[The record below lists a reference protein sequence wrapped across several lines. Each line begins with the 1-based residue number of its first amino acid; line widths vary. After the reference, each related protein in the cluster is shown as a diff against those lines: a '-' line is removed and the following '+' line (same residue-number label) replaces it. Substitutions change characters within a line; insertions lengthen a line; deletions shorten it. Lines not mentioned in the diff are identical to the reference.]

1 MPSSWGAPSLA
12 FLRLAI
18 NFFRRL
24 SMTSR
29 RSFVSHVAAAVALGL
44 CVFSAAQAQS
54 YPTKPL
60 RIVVPFGAGGVA
72 DLTVRTVAQK
82 MSEVLGQSVVIDNRP
97 GAGGIVAAD
106 MVAKSEPDGYT
117 LLLMSNA
124 NAVSAGLFKTLPFDP
139 VKDFTPVSLMGTFDL
154 AIVTSAESR
163 FQTLPELLTWAK
175 ANPGKLNIGSINI
188 GSTQHLTA
196 ELFKSVAGLDAQVVP
211 FNGTPAVM
219 TALRGGQIDVA
230 VEVLSPVLPQIRGG
244 ALRALAVTGPKRNA
258 ALPQVPTAKEGG
270 VPNLVATSWNGLGV
284 PAKTPQAVV
293 DRLNKEVNAAL
304 QNPAV
309 RQKLLELNVEPQP
322 TTVPQ
327 SLEWLQNEIK
337 RWGDVIQRAGIQKQ

>member
-1 MPSSWGAPSLA
+1 MQT
-12 FLRLAI
+12 
-18 NFFRRL
+18 RRL
-24 SMTSR
+24 
-29 RSFVSHVAAAVALGL
+29 FFSHWVKLAAAGLCAFSVVAAH
-44 CVFSAAQAQS
+44 AQI
-54 YPTKPL
+54 YPYKPL

-72 DLTVRTVAQK
+72 DLTARTVAQK
-82 MSEVLGQSVVIDNRP
+82 MSEGLGQSVVIDNRP
-97 GAGGIVAAD
+97 GAGGIVAAE

-124 NAVSAGLFKTLPFDP
+124 NAVSAGLFKALPFDP
-139 VKDFTPVSLMGTFDL
+139 VKDFMPVSLMGTFDL
-154 AIVTSAESR
+154 VIVTSTDSR
-163 FQTLPELLTWAK
+163 FQSLHELLTWAK

-219 TALRGGQIDVA
+219 TALRGNQIDVA
-230 VEVLSPVLPQIRGG
+230 VEVLSPVLPQIKGG
-244 ALRALAVTGPKRNA
+244 ALRALAVTGPKRNM
-258 ALPQVPTAKEGG
+258 ALPQVPTAKESGL
-270 VPNLVATSWNGLGV
+270 PHLLSTSWNGLGV
-284 PAKTPQAVV
+284 PVKTPQAVV

-309 RQKLLELNVEPQP
+309 RQKLLDLNVEPHP
-322 TTVPQ
+322 STVPQ
-327 SLEWLQNEIK
+327 AHEWLEIEIK

>member
-1 MPSSWGAPSLA
+1 M
-12 FLRLAI
+12 
-18 NFFRRL
+18 RRL
-24 SMTSR
+24 C
-29 RSFVSHVAAAVALGL
+29 FSHWVKLAAAGL
-44 CVFSAAQAQS
+44 CVFSVVAAHAQT
-54 YPTKPL
+54 YPYKPL

-72 DLTVRTVAQK
+72 DLTARTVAQK
-82 MSEVLGQSVVIDNRP
+82 MSEGLGQSVVIDNRP
-97 GAGGIVAAD
+97 GAGGIVAAE

-124 NAVSAGLFKTLPFDP
+124 NAVSAGLFKALPFDP

-154 AIVTSAESR
+154 AIVTSADSR
-163 FQTLPELLTWAK
+163 FQSLSELLAWAK

-219 TALRGGQIDVA
+219 TALRGNQIDVA
-230 VEVLSPVLPQIRGG
+230 VEVLSPVLPQIKGG
-244 ALRALAVTGPKRNA
+244 ALRALAVTGPKRNM
-258 ALPQVPTAKEGG
+258 ALPQVPTAKESGL
-270 VPNLVATSWNGLGV
+270 PQLLSTSWNGLGV
-284 PAKTPQAVV
+284 PVKTPQTVV

-309 RQKLLELNVEPQP
+309 RQKLLDLNVEPHP
-322 TTVPQ
+322 STVPQ
-327 SLEWLQNEIK
+327 AHEWLETEIK
-337 RWGDVIQRAGIQKQ
+337 RWGDVIQRASIQKQ

>member
-1 MPSSWGAPSLA
+1 M
-12 FLRLAI
+12 
-18 NFFRRL
+18 RRL
-24 SMTSR
+24 C
-29 RSFVSHVAAAVALGL
+29 FSHWVKLAAAGLCFFSVVAAH
-44 CVFSAAQAQS
+44 AQT
-54 YPTKPL
+54 YPYKPL

-72 DLTVRTVAQK
+72 DLTARTVAQK
-82 MSEVLGQSVVIDNRP
+82 MSEGLGQSVVIDNRP
-97 GAGGIVAAD
+97 GAGGIVAAE

-124 NAVSAGLFKTLPFDP
+124 NAVSAGLFKALPFDP

-154 AIVTSAESR
+154 AIVTSADSR
-163 FQTLPELLTWAK
+163 FQSLPELLAWAK

-219 TALRGGQIDVA
+219 TALRGNQIDVA
-230 VEVLSPVLPQIRGG
+230 VEVLSPVLPQIKGG
-244 ALRALAVTGPKRNA
+244 ALRALAVTGPKRNM
-258 ALPQVPTAKEGG
+258 ALPQVPTAKESGL
-270 VPNLVATSWNGLGV
+270 PQLLSTSWNGLGV
-284 PAKTPQAVV
+284 PVKTPQTVV

-309 RQKLLELNVEPQP
+309 RQKLLDLNVEPHP
-322 TTVPQ
+322 STVPQ
-327 SLEWLQNEIK
+327 AHEWLETEIK
-337 RWGDVIQRAGIQKQ
+337 RWGDVIQRASIQKQ

>member
-1 MPSSWGAPSLA
+1 MRENLGLLIRLEMSLMSMRLNFLSRLTTACLLA
-12 FLRLAI
+12 FG
-18 NFFRRL
+18 
-24 SMTSR
+24 
-29 RSFVSHVAAAVALGL
+29 AAGL
-44 CVFSAAQAQS
+44 QAQN
-54 YPTKPL
+54 YPIKPL

-82 MSEVLGQSVVIDNRP
+82 MSEGLGQSVVIDNRP
-97 GAGGIVAAD
+97 GAGGVVAAE

-124 NAVSAGLFKTLPFDP
+124 NAVSAGLFKALPFDP

-154 AIVTSAESR
+154 AIITSAESR

-196 ELFKSVAGLDAQVVP
+196 ELFKSVAALDAQVVP

-230 VEVLSPVLPQIRGG
+230 VEVLSPVLPQIKGG
-244 ALRALAVTGPKRNA
+244 AMRALAVTGPKRNA

-270 VPNLVATSWNGLGV
+270 VPNLLATSWNGLGV

-304 QNPAV
+304 QNPGV

-327 SLEWLQNEIK
+327 SLEWLQTEIK

>member
-1 MPSSWGAPSLA
+1 
-12 FLRLAI
+12 
-18 NFFRRL
+18 
-24 SMTSR
+24 MTSR
-29 RSFVSHVAAAVALGL
+29 RYFVSHVAASVALSL
-44 CVFSAAQAQS
+44 CTFSFAQAQN

-72 DLTVRTVAQK
+72 DLTARTVAQK
-82 MSEVLGQSVVIDNRP
+82 MSEGLGQSVVIDNRP
-97 GAGGIVAAD
+97 GAGGIVAAE
-106 MVAKSEPDGYT
+106 MVAKSESDGYT

-154 AIVTSAESR
+154 AIVTNGESR
-163 FQTLPELLTWAK
+163 FHSLPELLTWAK

-196 ELFKSVAGLDAQVVP
+196 ELFKSAASLDAQVVP

-230 VEVLSPVLPQIRGG
+230 LEVLSPVLPQIKGG
-244 ALRALAVTGPKRNA
+244 ALRALAVTGQKRNA
-258 ALPQVPTAKEGG
+258 ALPQVPTAKEVG
-270 VPNLVATSWNGLGV
+270 VPNLVSTSWNGLGV
-284 PAKTPQAVV
+284 PAKTPQVVV

-309 RQKLLELNVEPQP
+309 RQKLLELNVEPHP
-322 TTVPQ
+322 STVVQ
-327 SLEWLQNEIK
+327 AQEWLQNEIK

>member
-1 MPSSWGAPSLA
+1 MQVRRFLLSRLFALAATGLCSLA
-12 FLRLAI
+12 
-18 NFFRRL
+18 
-24 SMTSR
+24 
-29 RSFVSHVAAAVALGL
+29 GL
-44 CVFSAAQAQS
+44 NAHAQS

-72 DLTVRTVAQK
+72 DLTARTVAQK
-82 MSEVLGQSVVIDNRP
+82 MSEGLGQSVVIDNRP
-97 GAGGIVAAD
+97 GAGGIVAAE

-124 NAVSAGLFKTLPFDP
+124 NAVSAGLFKSLPFDP
-139 VKDFTPVSLMGTFDL
+139 IKDFTPVSLMGTFDL

-163 FQTLPELLTWAK
+163 FQSLSELLTWAK

-196 ELFKSVAGLDAQVVP
+196 ELFKSAAGLDAQVVP

-230 VEVLSPVLPQIRGG
+230 VEVLSPVLPQIKGG
-244 ALRALAVTGPKRNA
+244 ALRALAVTGQKRNM
-258 ALPQVPTAKEGG
+258 ALPQVPTAKEAG
-270 VPNLVATSWNGLGV
+270 VPNLVSSSWNGLGA
-284 PAKTPQAVV
+284 PAKTPKAVV
-293 DRLNKEVNAAL
+293 DRLNKEINVAL

-309 RQKLLELNVEPQP
+309 RQKLLDLNVEPHP
-322 TTVPQ
+322 STVVQ
-327 SLEWLQNEIK
+327 AHDWLETEIK

>member
-1 MPSSWGAPSLA
+1 
-12 FLRLAI
+12 
-18 NFFRRL
+18 
-24 SMTSR
+24 MTSR
-29 RSFVSHVAAAVALGL
+29 RFFVSHLAACVALSL
-44 CVFSAAQAQS
+44 CTFSAAQAQS

-82 MSEVLGQSVVIDNRP
+82 MSESLGQSVVIDNRP
-97 GAGGIVAAD
+97 GAGGIVAAE

-124 NAVSAGLFKTLPFDP
+124 NAVSAGLFKALPFDP

-230 VEVLSPVLPQIRGG
+230 VEVLSPVLPQIKGG
-244 ALRALAVTGPKRNA
+244 AMRALAVTGPNRNT

-327 SLEWLQNEIK
+327 SLEWLQTEIK

>member
-1 MPSSWGAPSLA
+1 
-12 FLRLAI
+12 
-18 NFFRRL
+18 
-24 SMTSR
+24 MTSR
-29 RSFVSHVAAAVALGL
+29 RFFVSHLAACVALSL
-44 CVFSAAQAQS
+44 CTFSAAQAQS

-82 MSEVLGQSVVIDNRP
+82 MSESLGQSVVIDNRP
-97 GAGGIVAAD
+97 GAGGIVAAE

-124 NAVSAGLFKTLPFDP
+124 NAVSAGLFKALPFDP

-163 FQTLPELLTWAK
+163 FQTLPELLTWSK

-196 ELFKSVAGLDAQVVP
+196 ELFKSVAGLDALVVP

-230 VEVLSPVLPQIRGG
+230 VEVLSPVLPQIKGG
-244 ALRALAVTGPKRNA
+244 AMRALAVTGPNRNT

-327 SLEWLQNEIK
+327 SLEWLQTEIK

>member
-1 MPSSWGAPSLA
+1 MSTRRFFVS
-12 FLRLAI
+12 RLAMVC
-18 NFFRRL
+18 FL
-24 SMTSR
+24 ACG
-29 RSFVSHVAAAVALGL
+29 VANV
-44 CVFSAAQAQS
+44 QAQS
-54 YPTKPL
+54 YPTKSL

-72 DLTVRTVAQK
+72 DLTARTVAQQ
-82 MSEVLGQSVVIDNRP
+82 MSESLGQSVVIDNRP

-106 MVAKSEPDGYT
+106 LVAKSDADGHT

-219 TALRGGQIDVA
+219 TALRGAQIDVA
-230 VEVLSPVLPQIRGG
+230 VEVLSPVLPQIKGG

-270 VPNLVATSWNGLGV
+270 VPNLVSTSWNGLGV

-293 DRLNKEVNAAL
+293 DRLNREVNAAL

-309 RQKLLELNVEPQP
+309 RQKLLDLNVEPHP
-322 TTVPQ
+322 STVSQ
-327 SLEWLQNEIK
+327 AQEWLQTEIK

>member
-1 MPSSWGAPSLA
+1 MQA
-12 FLRLAI
+12 
-18 NFFRRL
+18 
-24 SMTSR
+24 R
-29 RSFVSHVAAAVALGL
+29 RSFVSRLLVSSLLVCGALG
-44 CVFSAAQAQS
+44 AHAQS
-54 YPTKPL
+54 FPTKPL

-72 DLTVRTVAQK
+72 DLTARTVAQK
-82 MSEVLGQSVVIDNRP
+82 MSEGLGQSVVIDNRP
-97 GAGGIVAAD
+97 GAGGIVAAE

-154 AIVTSAESR
+154 AIVTNGESR
-163 FQTLPELLTWAK
+163 FHTLSELLVWAK

-230 VEVLSPVLPQIRGG
+230 VEVLSPVLPQIKGG
-244 ALRALAVTGPKRNA
+244 ALRALAVTGQKRNA
-258 ALPQVPTAKEGG
+258 ALPQVPTAKESG
-270 VPNLVATSWNGLGV
+270 VPSLVSTSWNGLGV

-293 DRLNKEVNAAL
+293 ERLNKEMNVAL
-304 QNPAV
+304 QTPAV
-309 RQKLLELNVEPQP
+309 RQKLLELNVEPHP
-322 TTVPQ
+322 STVVQ
-327 SLEWLQNEIK
+327 AHDWLQTEIK
-337 RWGDVIQRAGIQKQ
+337 RWGDVIQRAGVQKQ

>member
-1 MPSSWGAPSLA
+1 
-12 FLRLAI
+12 
-18 NFFRRL
+18 
-24 SMTSR
+24 
-29 RSFVSHVAAAVALGL
+29 
-44 CVFSAAQAQS
+44 
-54 YPTKPL
+54 
-60 RIVVPFGAGGVA
+60 
-72 DLTVRTVAQK
+72 
-82 MSEVLGQSVVIDNRP
+82 VVIDNRP
-97 GAGGIVAAD
+97 GAGGIVAAE

-124 NAVSAGLFKTLPFDP
+124 NAVSAGLFKALPFDP

-163 FQTLPELLTWAK
+163 FQTLPELLAWAK

-230 VEVLSPVLPQIRGG
+230 VEVLSPVLPQIKGG
-244 ALRALAVTGPKRNA
+244 VMRALAVTGPNRNT

-304 QNPAV
+304 QNPGV

-322 TTVPQ
+322 TNVPQ
-327 SLEWLQNEIK
+327 SLEWLQTEIK

>member
-1 MPSSWGAPSLA
+1 MQVRRFLLSRLFALAATGLCSLA
-12 FLRLAI
+12 
-18 NFFRRL
+18 
-24 SMTSR
+24 
-29 RSFVSHVAAAVALGL
+29 GL
-44 CVFSAAQAQS
+44 NVHAQS

-72 DLTVRTVAQK
+72 DLTARTVAQK
-82 MSEVLGQSVVIDNRP
+82 MSEGLGQSVVIDNRP
-97 GAGGIVAAD
+97 GAGGIVAAE
-106 MVAKSEPDGYT
+106 MVAKSEPDGHT

-124 NAVSAGLFKTLPFDP
+124 NAVSAGLFKSLPFDP
-139 VKDFTPVSLMGTFDL
+139 IKDFTPVSLMGTFDL

-163 FQTLPELLTWAK
+163 FQSLSELLAWAK

-196 ELFKSVAGLDAQVVP
+196 ELFKSAAGLEAQVVP

-230 VEVLSPVLPQIRGG
+230 VEVLSPVLPQIKGG
-244 ALRALAVTGPKRNA
+244 ALRALAVTGQKRNM
-258 ALPQVPTAKEGG
+258 ALPQVPTAKEAG
-270 VPNLVATSWNGLGV
+270 VPNLVSSSWNGLGA
-284 PAKTPQAVV
+284 PAKTPKAVV
-293 DRLNKEVNAAL
+293 DRLNKEINVAL

-309 RQKLLELNVEPQP
+309 RQKLLDLNVEPHP
-322 TTVPQ
+322 STVVQ
-327 SLEWLQNEIK
+327 AHDWLETEIK

>member
-1 MPSSWGAPSLA
+1 M
-12 FLRLAI
+12 
-18 NFFRRL
+18 RRL
-24 SMTSR
+24 C
-29 RSFVSHVAAAVALGL
+29 FSHWVKLAAAGL
-44 CVFSAAQAQS
+44 CVFSVVAAHAQT
-54 YPTKPL
+54 YPYKPL

-72 DLTVRTVAQK
+72 DLTARTVAQK
-82 MSEVLGQSVVIDNRP
+82 MSEGLGQSVVIDNRP
-97 GAGGIVAAD
+97 GAGGIVAAE

-124 NAVSAGLFKTLPFDP
+124 NAVSAGLFKALPFDP

-154 AIVTSAESR
+154 AIVTSADSR
-163 FQTLPELLTWAK
+163 FQSLPELLAWAK

-219 TALRGGQIDVA
+219 TALRGNQIDVA
-230 VEVLSPVLPQIRGG
+230 VEVLSPVLPQIKGG
-244 ALRALAVTGPKRNA
+244 ALRALAVTGPKRNM
-258 ALPQVPTAKEGG
+258 ALPQVPTAKESGL
-270 VPNLVATSWNGLGV
+270 PQLLSTSWNGLGV
-284 PAKTPQAVV
+284 PVKTPQTVV

-309 RQKLLELNVEPQP
+309 RQKLLDLNVEPHP
-322 TTVPQ
+322 STVPQ
-327 SLEWLQNEIK
+327 AHEWLETEIK
-337 RWGDVIQRAGIQKQ
+337 RWGDVIQRASIQKQ

>member
-1 MPSSWGAPSLA
+1 MQM
-12 FLRLAI
+12 
-18 NFFRRL
+18 RRL
-24 SMTSR
+24 C
-29 RSFVSHVAAAVALGL
+29 FSHWVKLAAAGL
-44 CVFSAAQAQS
+44 CVFSVVAAHAQT
-54 YPTKPL
+54 YPYKPL

-72 DLTVRTVAQK
+72 DLTARTVAQK
-82 MSEVLGQSVVIDNRP
+82 MSEGLGQSVVIDNRP
-97 GAGGIVAAD
+97 GAGGIVAAE

-124 NAVSAGLFKTLPFDP
+124 NAVSAGLFKALPFDP
-139 VKDFTPVSLMGTFDL
+139 VKDFTPVSLMGKFDL
-154 AIVTSAESR
+154 AIVTSADSR
-163 FQTLPELLTWAK
+163 FQSLPELLAWAK

-219 TALRGGQIDVA
+219 TALRGNQIDVA
-230 VEVLSPVLPQIRGG
+230 VEVLSPVLPQIKGG
-244 ALRALAVTGPKRNA
+244 ALRALAVTGPKRNM
-258 ALPQVPTAKEGG
+258 ALPQVPTAKESGL
-270 VPNLVATSWNGLGV
+270 PQLLSTSWNGLGV
-284 PAKTPQAVV
+284 PVKTPQTVV

-309 RQKLLELNVEPQP
+309 RQKLLDLNVEPHP
-322 TTVPQ
+322 STVPQ
-327 SLEWLQNEIK
+327 AHEWLETEIK

>member
-1 MPSSWGAPSLA
+1 
-12 FLRLAI
+12 
-18 NFFRRL
+18 
-24 SMTSR
+24 MTSR

-82 MSEVLGQSVVIDNRP
+82 MSEGLGQSVVIDNRP